1 MSTHQPPVLPQ
12 PPALPPG
19 TLLME
24 RYLIQGYIGGGG
36 FGHIYQ
42 ASDLRLGYRR
52 AIKEAFCR
60 DEHTRAQFWLECD
73 LLLNARHPNLV
84 RGYATFEQDGRLY
97 LVMDYVDGQTL
108 EDIAIGCIR
117 STGFP
122 VSEAQVLD
130 WMLPICAAVKALHSQ
145 PVPIIHRDVK
155 PANIKLSA
163 SLGIPILIDLG
174 LAKLHAA
181 GSQTLAAAL
190 AFTPGYAPPE
200 QYQASG
206 ATDQRTDIYGLG
218 ATLYFLLTG
227 YQPTEAPA
235 RLSANAMPNPCTLNP
250 KLSART
256 EKVVLRAMALN
267 PAERYQDVLELA
279 ADLAAARAAL
289 DMPADHMQRIESRPR
304 AGQPSGRPAARRLPR
319 PSARRPHNGLPHVPS
334 RVARPTPAAAV
345 AAAYMPEQHMPWD
358 IIPSSE
364 REAWASI
371 FALIAVVCA
380 ALSLTGAFAR
390 GMLIFLLPALILGHW
405 SLTQQKDRPPQ
416 EFRWLAV
423 AALMLSYLWLAICL
437 LALIAGQR

>member
-1 MSTHQPPVLPQ
+1 MSTQQPTVLPQ
-12 PPALPPG
+12 PPALAPG
-19 TLLME
+19 TLLVE

-42 ASDLRLGYRR
+42 AGDLRLGYRR

-60 DEHTRAQFWLECD
+60 DQHTRAQFWLECD

-117 STGFP
+117 CTGFP
-122 VSEAQVLD
+122 VPEAQVLE
-130 WMLPICAAVKALHSQ
+130 WMHPICAAVTALHSQ

-235 RLSANAMPNPCTLNP
+235 RLSANALPSPCALNP
-250 KLSART
+250 KLSARS

-267 PAERYQDVLELA
+267 PGERYQDMRDLA
-279 ADLAAARAAL
+279 EDLAAARAAL
-289 DMPADHMQRIESRPR
+289 NIAVADEQKVETWPR
-304 AGQPSGRPAARRLPR
+304 AGQPSGRLAARRIPR
-319 PSARRPHNGLPHVPS
+319 PSARRPHNGMSYAPS
-334 RVARPTPAAAV
+334 REARPMPAAAV
-345 AAAYMPEQHMPWD
+345 AAAYVPEQRMPWD

-371 FALIAVVCA
+371 FALLAVVCS
-380 ALSLTGAFAR
+380 ALSLTGAFMR
-390 GMLIFLLPALILGHW
+390 GMLVFLVPALILGHW
-405 SLTQQKDRPPQ
+405 SLAQQKDRPPQ
-416 EFRWLAV
+416 EFRWLAM
-423 AALMLSYLWLAICL
+423 AALVLSYLWLAICL
-437 LALIAGQR
+437 LALVAGQR

>member
-1 MSTHQPPVLPQ
+1 MSTQQPPALPQ
-12 PPALPPG
+12 PPALAPG
-19 TLLME
+19 TLLGE
-24 RYLIQGYIGGGG
+24 RYLVQGYIGGGG

-60 DEHTRAQFWLECD
+60 DQHTRDQFALECD

-108 EDIAIGCIR
+108 EDIAIACIR
-117 STGFP
+117 RTGFP
-122 VSEAQVLD
+122 VPEAQVLD
-130 WMLPICAAVKALHSQ
+130 WMLPICAAAKALHSQ
-145 PVPIIHRDVK
+145 PVPIIHRDIK

-181 GSQTLAAAL
+181 GTQTLAAAL

-206 ATDQRTDIYGLG
+206 ATDQRTDVYGLG

-235 RLSANAMPNPCTLNP
+235 RLSATSLPYPRTLNP
-250 KLSART
+250 KLSVHSERI
-256 EKVVLRAMALN
+256 VLRAMALN
-267 PAERYQDVLELA
+267 PQERYQDMLDLA
-279 ADLAAARAAL
+279 ADLRAARAEL
-289 DMPADHMQRIESRPR
+289 DTPVSDEPRVEYRPR
-304 AGQPSGRPAARRLPR
+304 GGQPSGRLAGRHMPRL
-319 PSARRPHNGLPHVPS
+319 SARRPHNGWPHAPAREVPLM
-334 RVARPTPAAAV
+334 PTAAM
-345 AAAYMPEQHMPWD
+345 AAAYVPEQRMPWD
-358 IIPSSE
+358 IISSSE

-380 ALSLTGAFAR
+380 ALSLTGAFVR
-390 GMLIFLLPALILGHW
+390 GMLIFLLPALILAHW
-405 SLTQQKDRPPQ
+405 SLAQQKDRPPQ
-416 EFRWLAV
+416 EFRWLAM
-423 AALMLSYLWLAICL
+423 AALVLSYLWLAICL
-437 LALIAGQR
+437 LALVAGQR